1 MYAGLENAMK
11 NLVIVETSKP
21 FDEACQALEKAV
33 ADHGFGVMHVH
44 DLRGTLAKKG
54 VAFDRDVRVFDICNP
69 QRAKQVLE
77 KSLLVSAAL
86 PCAISVFREAEKT
99 KFAFVQPTAMLGLF
113 GVADLVPVAQEVETS
128 VRSIVAVAA
137 R

>member
-1 MYAGLENAMK
+1 MNH
-11 NLVIVETSKP
+11 LVVTETSKP

-33 ADHGFGVMHVH
+33 AEHGFGVMHVH
-44 DLRGTLAKKG
+44 DLRATLAKKG
-54 VAFDRDVRVFDICNP
+54 VPFDRDVRVFDICNP

-86 PCAISVFREAEKT
+86 PCAISVFREGEET
-99 KFAFVQPTAMLGLF
+99 KLAFVEPTAMLGLF
-113 GVADLVPVAQEVETS
+113 GIADLIPVAQEVETA
-128 VRSIVAVAA
+128 VRSIVAAAA